1 MKLEGYL
8 HLVKMYRENIVFRE
22 NSSGFISLGER
33 AKLDQTIREQ
43 AKKIDLAGM
52 HFRDMS
58 CSDCINNDKCFK
70 NKYPDFKCFEYELTS
85 RSGCATR
92 E

>member
-1 MKLEGYL
+1 MNIDGYL

-43 AKKIDLAGM
+43 AKQIDLAGM
-52 HFRDMS
+52 YFRDM
-58 CSDCINNDKCFK
+58 DCDNCANSRKCTMSRQP
-70 NKYPDFKCFEYELTS
+70 NFKCFEYELTS
-85 RSGCATR
+85 RS
-92 E
+92 